1 MFILNFPSIS
11 QIKSIPVYVLH
22 NANNEKLP
30 FLIGLPMQDE
40 QGKPILLPCVTKAIN
55 RTLEITGRI
64 GLITQTIML
73 EEYIKQVIHRSVP
86 QAIALTNA
94 VLLYSCQNAQVA
106 ENLIA
111 QLLGMYRITL
121 LKDFFI

>member
-30 FLIGLPMQDE
+30 FLIGLAMQDE
-40 QGKPILLPCVTKAIN
+40 QGKLILLPCVAKAIN
-55 RTLEITGRI
+55 RTLEITGRT

>member
-1 MFILNFPSIS
+1 
-11 QIKSIPVYVLH
+11 
-22 NANNEKLP
+22 
-30 FLIGLPMQDE
+30 MQDE
-40 QGKPILLPCVTKAIN
+40 QGKPILLPCVAKAIN
-55 RTLEITGRI
+55 RTLEITGRT
-64 GLITQTIML
+64 GLIKQTIML

>member
-1 MFILNFPSIS
+1 MNFPSIS

-30 FLIGLPMQDE
+30 FLIGLAMQDE
-40 QGKPILLPCVTKAIN
+40 QGKPILLPCVAKAIN
-55 RTLEITGRI
+55 RTLEITGRT
-64 GLITQTIML
+64 GLIKQTIML